1 MIIQIAQYTQEFYYT
16 VKVVVCHQVSIFIT
30 GGCIQ
35 LRPALGA
42 IVAPDC
48 DGATRKQNLW
58 IPGTRRLRAA
68 RLRRT
73 DAIRTRHAEVLRT
86 AFYACGIRESG
97 KNV

>member
-1 MIIQIAQYTQEFYYT
+1 M
-16 VKVVVCHQVSIFIT
+16 
-30 GGCIQ
+30 
-35 LRPALGA
+35 
-42 IVAPDC
+42 APGC

-73 DAIRTRHAEVLRT
+73 GVIHTRHAEVLRT